1 MRGGIHDNVSRNSR
15 GSMSESIFERI
26 SAFLSKKNAVQRV
39 AEDPALASELLL
51 LLHVVV
57 ADGNQHPAE
66 IAAFKEI
73 AANNFGIPPEEL
85 PEVAEYL
92 KDFGYETTTKQAA
105 NMLAEMAPER
115 RLALLSDLMK
125 IACSDHRLDRSET
138 TMIQRIANTLGI
150 KPEELHKVRQASSCG

>member
-1 MRGGIHDNVSRNSR
+1 
-15 GSMSESIFERI
+15 
-26 SAFLSKKNAVQRV
+26 
-39 AEDPALASELLL
+39 
-51 LLHVVV
+51 
-57 ADGNQHPAE
+57 
-66 IAAFKEI
+66 
-73 AANNFGIPPEEL
+73 NNFGIPPEEL